1 MFFQD
6 HMSRGVYVW
15 HMQYKHVCIWLTC
28 VVETAVGERQQWGV
42 EGVLRVP
49 QDGIM
54 LIDVL
59 HNLWIEFILLY
70 KNNAHKHM

>member
-1 MFFQD
+1 M
-6 HMSRGVYVW
+6 
-15 HMQYKHVCIWLTC
+15 
-28 VVETAVGERQQWGV
+28 VEAAVGERQQWGV
-42 EGVLRVP
+42 EGALRVP

-70 KNNAHKHM
+70 KNSTHKHTEQCKANETP

>member
-1 MFFQD
+1 M
-6 HMSRGVYVW
+6 
-15 HMQYKHVCIWLTC
+15 C
-28 VVETAVGERQQWGV
+28 VVEAAVGERQQWGV
-42 EGVLRVP
+42 EGALRVP

-70 KNNAHKHM
+70 KNSAHKHTEKCKANETPLIK